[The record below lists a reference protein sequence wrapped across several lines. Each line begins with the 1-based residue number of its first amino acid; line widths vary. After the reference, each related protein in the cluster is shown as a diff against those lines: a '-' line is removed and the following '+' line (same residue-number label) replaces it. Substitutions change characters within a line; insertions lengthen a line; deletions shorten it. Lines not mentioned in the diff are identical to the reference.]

1 MALLEL
7 ISWNRSVS
15 VIASVDY
22 FRKKTAR
29 GIFSSCIFF
38 KKNEMKRYALNST
51 YIDSNKSIS
60 GLPFDVIH
68 SFRNIACFQQY
79 GR

>member
-1 MALLEL
+1 M
-7 ISWNRSVS
+7 S

-29 GIFSSCIFF
+29 GIFRFL
-38 KKNEMKRYALNST
+38 KKKMKWSITDST

-68 SFRNIACFQQY
+68 SFRNITCCQQY
-79 GR
+79 SR